1 MSYLERYEAGEFKS
15 VWKEMQSLNLEQ
27 AGQRIRD
34 DAFDTAR
41 ETMQRA
47 KWNLNSLIQSL
58 ESLGYE
64 FGYDEGNGFQKSTPV
79 ISLEPEYI
87 EFVLEFGKEIN
98 NFIPYSFQIWLEAI
112 GLVDLRGHHPEWKV
126 EYPDAL
132 VIQVSREDFEYE
144 YRNWADTK
152 EDDLEKFI
160 LPFAPDSHH
169 KENVSGGPPYSIELG
184 QPSMDARVVDEPHN
198 LYFMDY
204 LQLCFSFGG
213 FPGFKNMPLE
223 LKNSLT
229 AGFLPF

>member
-1 MSYLERYEAGEFKS
+1 MSYLERYKAGEFKS
-15 VWKEMQSLNLEQ
+15 VWKEIQSLNLEQ
-27 AGQRIRD
+27 AGQRIRE

-64 FGYDEGNGFQKSTPV
+64 FG
-79 ISLEPEYI
+79 
-87 EFVLEFGKEIN
+87 
-98 NFIPYSFQIWLEAI
+98 
-112 GLVDLRGHHPEWKV
+112 
-126 EYPDAL
+126 
-132 VIQVSREDFEYE
+132 
-144 YRNWADTK
+144 
-152 EDDLEKFI
+152 
-160 LPFAPDSHH
+160 
-169 KENVSGGPPYSIELG
+169 
-184 QPSMDARVVDEPHN
+184 DEPHN

-204 LQLCFSFGG
+204 LRLCFSFGG